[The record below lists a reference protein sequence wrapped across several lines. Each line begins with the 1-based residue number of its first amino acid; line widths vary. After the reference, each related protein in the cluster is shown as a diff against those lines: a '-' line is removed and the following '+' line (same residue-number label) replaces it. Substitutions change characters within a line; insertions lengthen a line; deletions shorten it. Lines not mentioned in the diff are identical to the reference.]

1 MATREHHVLSCDI
14 ETYSEVDLPKCGVYA
29 YAEHPSFEILL
40 FAYAFDDEET
50 QVVDLKVGE
59 RLPPRVLDAL
69 ADPAIT
75 KTAFNAAFE
84 RTCIGRYLGKRLD
97 AAQWQCT
104 AVQSAMLALPLSL
117 EGVGE
122 VLGIERKKL
131 KEGGDLVRYFSLPC
145 KPTKANGQ
153 RTRNLLEHAPE
164 KWQRFRAYCVRDV
177 DAEREIRSKLR
188 NYPIPTKEQELYR
201 LDQEINDRG
210 IRVDPVLVA
219 HAIECDGQYREK
231 TTKRACELTG
241 LANPNSPA
249 QLKEWLEGQGTQV
262 DTLDKKAVRALLP
275 GAEGDVLEV
284 LKLRLLMAKTSV
296 KKYEAIRRS
305 VCADGRVHGL
315 LQFYGANR
323 TGRWCLTGD
332 HEVLTDRGWRRL
344 DAWKGGRIACWHPS
358 GETVTFQTSKA
369 LAFPYCGDVYA
380 YTDKRISQI
389 STPDHRMYCKKR
401 YEGEWCIDTVEH
413 MAQRRPCIPFTGY
426 RKGGGSMD
434 QANLRVL
441 IMVQADGHYTADGD
455 LRLAFSK
462 QRKIDRCKS
471 LLRAAAIQY
480 CVHAYPDRVVFTI
493 YSRHLPM
500 WLRMFQE
507 KTFGPWLLEESSD
520 VFFDE
525 LAYWDGYRSGPNSV
539 QYSTCNRQN
548 ADMVQA
554 LAHITG
560 RCAQIKVRHREQDHP
575 HWKDSYVVDIWLKPV
590 NCHEIRQK
598 PVVEHFTGTVYCAET
613 PTGFFLVRR
622 NGRVWITGNSG
633 RLVQIQN
640 LPQNHIPD
648 LVLARDLVKAGR
660 YADIEALYESTPN
673 VLSELIRTAFV
684 PRPGCR
690 FIVADF
696 SAIEARVI
704 AWLAGEQWRLE
715 VFRQGGDIY
724 CASASK
730 MFHVPVEKHGQNS
743 HLRQKGKIAELALG
757 YGGAVG
763 ALTAMGALEM
773 GLAEEELP
781 PLVRQWREANP
792 HIIRLWAQV
801 EDAAMTAVREK
812 ARVRLGRLTFH
823 CRSGMLFITLP
834 SGRKLCYVK
843 PRIQTNRFG
852 GDGLTYEGVG
862 ESRKW
867 TRIETFGG
875 KLTENIVQATA
886 RDLLAEAMLRLR
898 DAGLEI
904 VMHVHDEAVLEV
916 PIGHSGVDE
925 VCALMAEAPAWADG
939 LPLRADGYECRF
951 YQKD

>member
-1 MATREHHVLSCDI
+1 MPILGIDI

-50 QVVDLKVGE
+50 QVVDLKCGE

-69 ADPAIT
+69 TDPAIT

-84 RTCIGRYLGKRLD
+84 RTCIGRCLGKRLD

-153 RTRNLLEHAPE
+153 RTRNLPEHAPE
-164 KWQRFRAYCVRDV
+164 KWQRFKEYCVRDV
-177 DAEREIRSKLR
+177 EAEREIRAKVQG
-188 NYPIPTKEQELYR
+188 YPIPAKEQELYR

-210 IRVDPVLVA
+210 IMVDPVLVA
-219 HAIECDGQYREK
+219 RAIECDEQYREK
-231 TTKRACELTG
+231 TTKRAYELTG

-249 QLKEWLEGQGTQV
+249 QLKEWLEGQGTEV
-262 DTLDKKAVRALLP
+262 DTLDKKAVCALLP
-275 GAEGDVLEV
+275 DAEGDVLEV

-323 TGRWCLTGD
+323 TGRW
-332 HEVLTDRGWRRL
+332 
-344 DAWKGGRIACWHPS
+344 A
-358 GETVTFQTSKA
+358 
-369 LAFPYCGDVYA
+369 
-380 YTDKRISQI
+380 
-389 STPDHRMYCKKR
+389 
-401 YEGEWCIDTVEH
+401 
-413 MAQRRPCIPFTGY
+413 
-426 RKGGGSMD
+426 
-434 QANLRVL
+434 
-441 IMVQADGHYTADGD
+441 
-455 LRLAFSK
+455 
-462 QRKIDRCKS
+462 
-471 LLRAAAIQY
+471 
-480 CVHAYPDRVVFTI
+480 
-493 YSRHLPM
+493 
-500 WLRMFQE
+500 
-507 KTFGPWLLEESSD
+507 
-520 VFFDE
+520 
-525 LAYWDGYRSGPNSV
+525 
-539 QYSTCNRQN
+539 
-548 ADMVQA
+548 
-554 LAHITG
+554 
-560 RCAQIKVRHREQDHP
+560 
-575 HWKDSYVVDIWLKPV
+575 
-590 NCHEIRQK
+590 
-598 PVVEHFTGTVYCAET
+598 
-613 PTGFFLVRR
+613 
-622 NGRVWITGNSG
+622 G

-715 VFRQGGDIY
+715 VFEGGGDIY

-781 PLVRQWREANP
+781 LLVRQWREANP

-801 EDAAMTAVREK
+801 ENAAMTAVREK

-862 ESRKW
+862 EGKKW

-916 PIGHSGVDE
+916 PIGHSSVDE

-939 LPLRADGYECRF
+939 LPLRADGYECEF
-951 YQKD
+951 YKKD

>member
-1 MATREHHVLSCDI
+1 M
-14 ETYSEVDLPKCGVYA
+14 
-29 YAEHPSFEILL
+29 
-40 FAYAFDDEET
+40 
-50 QVVDLKVGE
+50 
-59 RLPPRVLDAL
+59 
-69 ADPAIT
+69 
-75 KTAFNAAFE
+75 
-84 RTCIGRYLGKRLD
+84 
-97 AAQWQCT
+97 
-104 AVQSAMLALPLSL
+104 
-117 EGVGE
+117 
-122 VLGIERKKL
+122 
-131 KEGGDLVRYFSLPC
+131 
-145 KPTKANGQ
+145 
-153 RTRNLLEHAPE
+153 
-164 KWQRFRAYCVRDV
+164 
-177 DAEREIRSKLR
+177 
-188 NYPIPTKEQELYR
+188 
-201 LDQEINDRG
+201 
-210 IRVDPVLVA
+210 
-219 HAIECDGQYREK
+219 
-231 TTKRACELTG
+231 
-241 LANPNSPA
+241 
-249 QLKEWLEGQGTQV
+249 
-262 DTLDKKAVRALLP
+262 
-275 GAEGDVLEV
+275 LEV

-323 TGRWCLTGD
+323 TGRW
-332 HEVLTDRGWRRL
+332 
-344 DAWKGGRIACWHPS
+344 A
-358 GETVTFQTSKA
+358 
-369 LAFPYCGDVYA
+369 
-380 YTDKRISQI
+380 
-389 STPDHRMYCKKR
+389 
-401 YEGEWCIDTVEH
+401 
-413 MAQRRPCIPFTGY
+413 
-426 RKGGGSMD
+426 
-434 QANLRVL
+434 
-441 IMVQADGHYTADGD
+441 
-455 LRLAFSK
+455 
-462 QRKIDRCKS
+462 
-471 LLRAAAIQY
+471 
-480 CVHAYPDRVVFTI
+480 
-493 YSRHLPM
+493 
-500 WLRMFQE
+500 
-507 KTFGPWLLEESSD
+507 
-520 VFFDE
+520 
-525 LAYWDGYRSGPNSV
+525 
-539 QYSTCNRQN
+539 
-548 ADMVQA
+548 
-554 LAHITG
+554 
-560 RCAQIKVRHREQDHP
+560 
-575 HWKDSYVVDIWLKPV
+575 
-590 NCHEIRQK
+590 
-598 PVVEHFTGTVYCAET
+598 
-613 PTGFFLVRR
+613 
-622 NGRVWITGNSG
+622 G

-648 LVLARDLVKAGR
+648 LALARDLVKAGR

-801 EDAAMTAVREK
+801 ENAAMTAVREK

-916 PIGHSGVDE
+916 PIGHSSVDE

>member
-1 MATREHHVLSCDI
+1 MPILGIDI

-50 QVVDLKVGE
+50 QVVDLKCGE

-69 ADPAIT
+69 TDPAIT

-84 RTCIGRYLGKRLD
+84 RTCIGRCLGKRLD

-153 RTRNLLEHAPE
+153 RTRNLPEHAPE
-164 KWQRFRAYCVRDV
+164 KWQRFKEYCVRDV
-177 DAEREIRSKLR
+177 DAEREIRAKLQG
-188 NYPIPTKEQELYR
+188 YPIPAKEQELYR

-210 IRVDPVLVA
+210 IMVDPVLVA
-219 HAIECDGQYREK
+219 RAIECDEQYREK
-231 TTKRACELTG
+231 TTKRAYELTG

-275 GAEGDVLEV
+275 DAEGDVLEV

-323 TGRWCLTGD
+323 TGRW
-332 HEVLTDRGWRRL
+332 
-344 DAWKGGRIACWHPS
+344 A
-358 GETVTFQTSKA
+358 
-369 LAFPYCGDVYA
+369 
-380 YTDKRISQI
+380 
-389 STPDHRMYCKKR
+389 
-401 YEGEWCIDTVEH
+401 
-413 MAQRRPCIPFTGY
+413 
-426 RKGGGSMD
+426 
-434 QANLRVL
+434 
-441 IMVQADGHYTADGD
+441 
-455 LRLAFSK
+455 
-462 QRKIDRCKS
+462 
-471 LLRAAAIQY
+471 
-480 CVHAYPDRVVFTI
+480 
-493 YSRHLPM
+493 
-500 WLRMFQE
+500 
-507 KTFGPWLLEESSD
+507 
-520 VFFDE
+520 
-525 LAYWDGYRSGPNSV
+525 
-539 QYSTCNRQN
+539 
-548 ADMVQA
+548 
-554 LAHITG
+554 
-560 RCAQIKVRHREQDHP
+560 
-575 HWKDSYVVDIWLKPV
+575 
-590 NCHEIRQK
+590 
-598 PVVEHFTGTVYCAET
+598 
-613 PTGFFLVRR
+613 
-622 NGRVWITGNSG
+622 G

-648 LVLARDLVKAGR
+648 LALARELVKAGR

-715 VFRQGGDIY
+715 VFEGGGDIY

-862 ESRKW
+862 EGKKW

-916 PIGHSGVDE
+916 PIGHSGVEE

>member
-1 MATREHHVLSCDI
+1 MPTLGIDI

-50 QVVDLKVGE
+50 QVVDLKGGE

-69 ADPAIT
+69 TDPAIT

-84 RTCIGRYLGKRLD
+84 RTCIGRCLGKRLD

-153 RTRNLLEHAPE
+153 RTRNLPEHAPE
-164 KWQRFRAYCVRDV
+164 KWQRFKEYCVRDV
-177 DAEREIRSKLR
+177 EAEREIRAKLQG
-188 NYPIPTKEQELYR
+188 YPIPAKEQELYR

-210 IRVDPVLVA
+210 IMVDPVLVA
-219 HAIECDGQYREK
+219 RAIECDEQYREK

-249 QLKEWLEGQGTQV
+249 QLKEWLEGQGTEV

-275 GAEGDVLEV
+275 DAEGDVLEV

-323 TGRWCLTGD
+323 TGRW
-332 HEVLTDRGWRRL
+332 
-344 DAWKGGRIACWHPS
+344 A
-358 GETVTFQTSKA
+358 
-369 LAFPYCGDVYA
+369 
-380 YTDKRISQI
+380 
-389 STPDHRMYCKKR
+389 
-401 YEGEWCIDTVEH
+401 
-413 MAQRRPCIPFTGY
+413 
-426 RKGGGSMD
+426 
-434 QANLRVL
+434 
-441 IMVQADGHYTADGD
+441 
-455 LRLAFSK
+455 
-462 QRKIDRCKS
+462 
-471 LLRAAAIQY
+471 
-480 CVHAYPDRVVFTI
+480 
-493 YSRHLPM
+493 
-500 WLRMFQE
+500 
-507 KTFGPWLLEESSD
+507 
-520 VFFDE
+520 
-525 LAYWDGYRSGPNSV
+525 
-539 QYSTCNRQN
+539 
-548 ADMVQA
+548 
-554 LAHITG
+554 
-560 RCAQIKVRHREQDHP
+560 
-575 HWKDSYVVDIWLKPV
+575 
-590 NCHEIRQK
+590 
-598 PVVEHFTGTVYCAET
+598 
-613 PTGFFLVRR
+613 
-622 NGRVWITGNSG
+622 G
-633 RLVQIQN
+633 RLVQVQN
-640 LPQNHIPD
+640 LPQNHLPD
-648 LVLARDLVKAGR
+648 LALARDLVKAGR
-660 YADIEALYESTPN
+660 YEDIEALYESTPG

-684 PRPGCR
+684 PRPGCQ

-704 AWLAGEQWRLE
+704 AWLSGEQWRLE
-715 VFRQGGDIY
+715 VFAQGGDIY

-763 ALTAMGALEM
+763 ALTAMGALDM

-801 EDAAMTAVREK
+801 ENAAMTAVREK

-862 ESRKW
+862 EGKKW

-898 DAGLEI
+898 DAGFEI

>member
-1 MATREHHVLSCDI
+1 MPTLGIDI

-50 QVVDLKVGE
+50 QVVDLKGGE

-69 ADPAIT
+69 TDPAIT

-84 RTCIGRYLGKRLD
+84 RTCIGRCLGKRLD

-117 EGVGE
+117 EDVGE

-153 RTRNLLEHAPE
+153 RTRNLPEHAPE
-164 KWQRFRAYCVRDV
+164 KWQRFKEYCVRDV
-177 DAEREIRSKLR
+177 EAEREIRAKLQG
-188 NYPIPTKEQELYR
+188 YPIPAKEQELYR

-210 IRVDPVLVA
+210 IMVDPVLVA
-219 HAIECDGQYREK
+219 RAIECDGQYREK
-231 TTKRACELTG
+231 TTKRAYELTG

-249 QLKEWLEGQGTQV
+249 QLKEWLEGQGTEV

-323 TGRWCLTGD
+323 TGRW
-332 HEVLTDRGWRRL
+332 
-344 DAWKGGRIACWHPS
+344 A
-358 GETVTFQTSKA
+358 
-369 LAFPYCGDVYA
+369 
-380 YTDKRISQI
+380 
-389 STPDHRMYCKKR
+389 
-401 YEGEWCIDTVEH
+401 
-413 MAQRRPCIPFTGY
+413 
-426 RKGGGSMD
+426 
-434 QANLRVL
+434 
-441 IMVQADGHYTADGD
+441 
-455 LRLAFSK
+455 
-462 QRKIDRCKS
+462 
-471 LLRAAAIQY
+471 
-480 CVHAYPDRVVFTI
+480 
-493 YSRHLPM
+493 
-500 WLRMFQE
+500 
-507 KTFGPWLLEESSD
+507 
-520 VFFDE
+520 
-525 LAYWDGYRSGPNSV
+525 
-539 QYSTCNRQN
+539 
-548 ADMVQA
+548 
-554 LAHITG
+554 
-560 RCAQIKVRHREQDHP
+560 
-575 HWKDSYVVDIWLKPV
+575 
-590 NCHEIRQK
+590 
-598 PVVEHFTGTVYCAET
+598 
-613 PTGFFLVRR
+613 
-622 NGRVWITGNSG
+622 G

-648 LVLARDLVKAGR
+648 LALARDLVKAGR

-781 PLVRQWREANP
+781 LLVRQWREANP

-801 EDAAMTAVREK
+801 ENAAMTAVREK

-862 ESRKW
+862 EGKKW

>member
-1 MATREHHVLSCDI
+1 MSILGIDI

-50 QVVDLKVGE
+50 RVVDLKCGE
-59 RLPPRVLDAL
+59 PLPTRVLDAL
-69 ADPAIT
+69 TNPAIT
-75 KTAFNAAFE
+75 KAAFNAAFE

-122 VLGIERKKL
+122 VLGIGRKKL

-145 KPTKANGQ
+145 KPTKANGY
-153 RTRNLLEHAPE
+153 RTRNLPGHAPE

-210 IRVDPVLVA
+210 ILVDPVLVA
-219 HAIECDGQYREK
+219 RAIECDGQYREK
-231 TTKRACELTG
+231 TTRRAYELTG

-249 QLKEWLEGQGTQV
+249 QLKDWLEGQGIKA

-275 GAEGDVLEV
+275 GAEGDALEV

-305 VCADGRVHGL
+305 VCPDGRVHGL

-323 TGRWCLTGD
+323 TGRW
-332 HEVLTDRGWRRL
+332 
-344 DAWKGGRIACWHPS
+344 A
-358 GETVTFQTSKA
+358 
-369 LAFPYCGDVYA
+369 
-380 YTDKRISQI
+380 
-389 STPDHRMYCKKR
+389 
-401 YEGEWCIDTVEH
+401 
-413 MAQRRPCIPFTGY
+413 
-426 RKGGGSMD
+426 
-434 QANLRVL
+434 
-441 IMVQADGHYTADGD
+441 
-455 LRLAFSK
+455 
-462 QRKIDRCKS
+462 
-471 LLRAAAIQY
+471 
-480 CVHAYPDRVVFTI
+480 
-493 YSRHLPM
+493 
-500 WLRMFQE
+500 
-507 KTFGPWLLEESSD
+507 
-520 VFFDE
+520 
-525 LAYWDGYRSGPNSV
+525 
-539 QYSTCNRQN
+539 
-548 ADMVQA
+548 
-554 LAHITG
+554 
-560 RCAQIKVRHREQDHP
+560 
-575 HWKDSYVVDIWLKPV
+575 
-590 NCHEIRQK
+590 
-598 PVVEHFTGTVYCAET
+598 
-613 PTGFFLVRR
+613 
-622 NGRVWITGNSG
+622 G

-648 LVLARDLVKAGR
+648 LALARELVKAGR
-660 YADIEALYESTPN
+660 YEDIEALYDSTPG
-673 VLSELIRTAFV
+673 VLSELVRTAFV

-696 SAIEARVI
+696 SAIEARVV

-715 VFRQGGDIY
+715 VFDGGGDIY

-743 HLRQKGKIAELALG
+743 RLRQKGKIAELALG
-757 YGGAVG
+757 YGGAAG

-773 GLAEEELP
+773 GLTEEELP
-781 PLVRQWREANP
+781 SLVRQWRQANP

-801 EDAAMTAVREK
+801 ENAAMLAVKEK
-812 ARVRLGRLTFH
+812 TRVRLGRLVFQYQ
-823 CRSGMLFITLP
+823 SGMLFIALP

-852 GDGLTYEGVG
+852 GEGLTYEGVG
-862 ESRKW
+862 ESKKW

-875 KLTENIVQATA
+875 KLTENIVQAAA
-886 RDLLAEAMLRLR
+886 RDLLAGAMLRLR
-898 DAGLEI
+898 DAGFEI

-916 PIGHSGVDE
+916 PVGQSSVKE
-925 VCALMAEAPAWADG
+925 VCTLMAEAPAWADG
-939 LPLRADGYECRF
+939 LPLRADGYECEF
-951 YQKD
+951 YKKD

>member
-1 MATREHHVLSCDI
+1 MPTLGIDI

-50 QVVDLKVGE
+50 QVVDLKCGE

-69 ADPAIT
+69 TDPAIT

-84 RTCIGRYLGKRLD
+84 RTCIGRYLGRRLD

-153 RTRNLLEHAPE
+153 RTRNLPEHAPE
-164 KWQRFRAYCVRDV
+164 KWQRFKEYCVRDV
-177 DAEREIRSKLR
+177 EAEREIRAKLQG
-188 NYPIPTKEQELYR
+188 YPIPAKEQELYR

-210 IRVDPVLVA
+210 IMVDSVLVA
-219 HAIECDGQYREK
+219 RAIECDEQYREK

-262 DTLDKKAVRALLP
+262 DTLDKKAVCALLP

-284 LKLRLLMAKTSV
+284 LKLRLLMATTSV
-296 KKYEAIRRS
+296 KKSEAIRRS

-323 TGRWCLTGD
+323 TGRW
-332 HEVLTDRGWRRL
+332 
-344 DAWKGGRIACWHPS
+344 A
-358 GETVTFQTSKA
+358 
-369 LAFPYCGDVYA
+369 
-380 YTDKRISQI
+380 
-389 STPDHRMYCKKR
+389 
-401 YEGEWCIDTVEH
+401 
-413 MAQRRPCIPFTGY
+413 
-426 RKGGGSMD
+426 
-434 QANLRVL
+434 
-441 IMVQADGHYTADGD
+441 
-455 LRLAFSK
+455 
-462 QRKIDRCKS
+462 
-471 LLRAAAIQY
+471 
-480 CVHAYPDRVVFTI
+480 
-493 YSRHLPM
+493 
-500 WLRMFQE
+500 
-507 KTFGPWLLEESSD
+507 
-520 VFFDE
+520 
-525 LAYWDGYRSGPNSV
+525 
-539 QYSTCNRQN
+539 
-548 ADMVQA
+548 
-554 LAHITG
+554 
-560 RCAQIKVRHREQDHP
+560 
-575 HWKDSYVVDIWLKPV
+575 
-590 NCHEIRQK
+590 
-598 PVVEHFTGTVYCAET
+598 
-613 PTGFFLVRR
+613 
-622 NGRVWITGNSG
+622 G

-862 ESRKW
+862 EGKKW

-916 PIGHSGVDE
+916 PIGHSSVDE

>member
-1 MATREHHVLSCDI
+1 MPTLGIDI

-50 QVVDLKVGE
+50 QVVDLKCGE

-69 ADPAIT
+69 TDPAIT

-84 RTCIGRYLGKRLD
+84 RTCIGRCLGKRLD

-153 RTRNLLEHAPE
+153 RTRNLPEHAPE
-164 KWQRFRAYCVRDV
+164 KWQRFKEYCVRDV
-177 DAEREIRSKLR
+177 EAEREIRAKLQG
-188 NYPIPTKEQELYR
+188 YPIPAKEQELYR

-210 IRVDPVLVA
+210 IMVDPVLVA
-219 HAIECDGQYREK
+219 RAIECDEQYREK
-231 TTKRACELTG
+231 TTKRAYELTG

-249 QLKEWLEGQGTQV
+249 QLKEWLEGQGTEV

-323 TGRWCLTGD
+323 TGRW
-332 HEVLTDRGWRRL
+332 
-344 DAWKGGRIACWHPS
+344 A
-358 GETVTFQTSKA
+358 
-369 LAFPYCGDVYA
+369 
-380 YTDKRISQI
+380 
-389 STPDHRMYCKKR
+389 
-401 YEGEWCIDTVEH
+401 
-413 MAQRRPCIPFTGY
+413 
-426 RKGGGSMD
+426 
-434 QANLRVL
+434 
-441 IMVQADGHYTADGD
+441 
-455 LRLAFSK
+455 
-462 QRKIDRCKS
+462 
-471 LLRAAAIQY
+471 
-480 CVHAYPDRVVFTI
+480 
-493 YSRHLPM
+493 
-500 WLRMFQE
+500 
-507 KTFGPWLLEESSD
+507 
-520 VFFDE
+520 
-525 LAYWDGYRSGPNSV
+525 
-539 QYSTCNRQN
+539 
-548 ADMVQA
+548 
-554 LAHITG
+554 
-560 RCAQIKVRHREQDHP
+560 
-575 HWKDSYVVDIWLKPV
+575 
-590 NCHEIRQK
+590 
-598 PVVEHFTGTVYCAET
+598 
-613 PTGFFLVRR
+613 
-622 NGRVWITGNSG
+622 G

-648 LVLARDLVKAGR
+648 LALARDLVKAGR
-660 YADIEALYESTPN
+660 YADIEALYESTPG

-715 VFRQGGDIY
+715 VFEGGGDIY

-801 EDAAMTAVREK
+801 EDAAMTAAREK

-862 ESRKW
+862 EGKKW

-916 PIGHSGVDE
+916 PIGHSSVDE

>member
-1 MATREHHVLSCDI
+1 MSILGIDI

-50 QVVDLKVGE
+50 HVVDLKCGE

-69 ADPAIT
+69 TDPTIT
-75 KTAFNAAFE
+75 KAAFNAAFE
-84 RTCIGRYLGKRLD
+84 RTCISRYLGQFLD

-122 VLGIERKKL
+122 VLGIERRKL

-153 RTRNLLEHAPE
+153 RTRNLPEHAPE
-164 KWQRFRAYCVRDV
+164 KWQRFKEYCVRDV
-177 DAEREIRSKLR
+177 EAEREIRAKLQG
-188 NYPIPTKEQELYR
+188 YPIPAKEQELYR

-210 IRVDPVLVA
+210 IMVDPVLVA
-219 HAIECDGQYREK
+219 RAIECDEQYREK
-231 TTKRACELTG
+231 TTKRAYELTG
-241 LANPNSPA
+241 LANPNSPV
-249 QLKEWLEGQGTQV
+249 QLKEWLKEQDTEV

-275 GAEGDVLEV
+275 DAEGDVLEV

-323 TGRWCLTGD
+323 TGRW
-332 HEVLTDRGWRRL
+332 
-344 DAWKGGRIACWHPS
+344 A
-358 GETVTFQTSKA
+358 
-369 LAFPYCGDVYA
+369 
-380 YTDKRISQI
+380 
-389 STPDHRMYCKKR
+389 
-401 YEGEWCIDTVEH
+401 
-413 MAQRRPCIPFTGY
+413 
-426 RKGGGSMD
+426 
-434 QANLRVL
+434 
-441 IMVQADGHYTADGD
+441 
-455 LRLAFSK
+455 
-462 QRKIDRCKS
+462 
-471 LLRAAAIQY
+471 
-480 CVHAYPDRVVFTI
+480 
-493 YSRHLPM
+493 
-500 WLRMFQE
+500 
-507 KTFGPWLLEESSD
+507 
-520 VFFDE
+520 
-525 LAYWDGYRSGPNSV
+525 
-539 QYSTCNRQN
+539 
-548 ADMVQA
+548 
-554 LAHITG
+554 
-560 RCAQIKVRHREQDHP
+560 
-575 HWKDSYVVDIWLKPV
+575 
-590 NCHEIRQK
+590 
-598 PVVEHFTGTVYCAET
+598 
-613 PTGFFLVRR
+613 
-622 NGRVWITGNSG
+622 G
-633 RLVQIQN
+633 RLVQVQN
-640 LPQNHIPD
+640 LPQNHLPD
-648 LVLARDLVKAGR
+648 LALARDLVKAGR
-660 YADIEALYESTPN
+660 YEDIEALYESTPG

-704 AWLAGEQWRLE
+704 AWLSGEQWRLE
-715 VFRQGGDIY
+715 VFAQGGDIY
-724 CASASK
+724 CASASQ

-773 GLAEEELP
+773 GLQEEELP

-801 EDAAMTAVREK
+801 ENAAITAVRERTEV
-812 ARVRLGRLTFH
+812 ALGRLVFQY
-823 CRSGMLFITLP
+823 RSGMLFIALP

-862 ESRKW
+862 ESKKW

-898 DAGLEI
+898 DTGFEI

-916 PIGHSGVDE
+916 PIGHSGVEE

-939 LPLRADGYECRF
+939 LPLRADGYECEF
-951 YQKD
+951 YKKD

>member
-1 MATREHHVLSCDI
+1 MPILGIDI

-50 QVVDLKVGE
+50 QVVDLKCGE

-69 ADPAIT
+69 TDPAIT

-84 RTCIGRYLGKRLD
+84 RTCIGRCLGKRLD

-117 EGVGE
+117 EGAGE

-153 RTRNLLEHAPE
+153 RTRNLPEHAPE
-164 KWQRFRAYCVRDV
+164 KWRRFKEYCVRDV
-177 DAEREIRSKLR
+177 DAEREIRAKLQG
-188 NYPIPTKEQELYR
+188 YPIPAKEQELYR

-210 IRVDPVLVA
+210 IMVDPVLVA
-219 HAIECDGQYREK
+219 RAIECDEQYREK
-231 TTKRACELTG
+231 TTKRAYELTG

-249 QLKEWLEGQGTQV
+249 QLKEWLEGQGTEV

-275 GAEGDVLEV
+275 DAEGDVLEV

-323 TGRWCLTGD
+323 TGRW
-332 HEVLTDRGWRRL
+332 
-344 DAWKGGRIACWHPS
+344 A
-358 GETVTFQTSKA
+358 
-369 LAFPYCGDVYA
+369 
-380 YTDKRISQI
+380 
-389 STPDHRMYCKKR
+389 
-401 YEGEWCIDTVEH
+401 
-413 MAQRRPCIPFTGY
+413 
-426 RKGGGSMD
+426 
-434 QANLRVL
+434 
-441 IMVQADGHYTADGD
+441 
-455 LRLAFSK
+455 
-462 QRKIDRCKS
+462 
-471 LLRAAAIQY
+471 
-480 CVHAYPDRVVFTI
+480 
-493 YSRHLPM
+493 
-500 WLRMFQE
+500 
-507 KTFGPWLLEESSD
+507 
-520 VFFDE
+520 
-525 LAYWDGYRSGPNSV
+525 
-539 QYSTCNRQN
+539 
-548 ADMVQA
+548 
-554 LAHITG
+554 
-560 RCAQIKVRHREQDHP
+560 
-575 HWKDSYVVDIWLKPV
+575 
-590 NCHEIRQK
+590 
-598 PVVEHFTGTVYCAET
+598 
-613 PTGFFLVRR
+613 
-622 NGRVWITGNSG
+622 G

-648 LVLARDLVKAGR
+648 LALARDLVKAGR

-715 VFRQGGDIY
+715 VFEGGGDIY

-801 EDAAMTAVREK
+801 ENAAMTAAREK

-852 GDGLTYEGVG
+852 GNGLTYEGVG
-862 ESRKW
+862 EGKKW

-898 DAGLEI
+898 DAGFEI

>member
-1 MATREHHVLSCDI
+1 MPILGIDI

-50 QVVDLKVGE
+50 HVVDLKCGE

-69 ADPAIT
+69 TDPAIT

-145 KPTKANGQ
+145 KPTKANGY
-153 RTRNLLEHAPE
+153 RTRNLPGHAPE

-219 HAIECDGQYREK
+219 RAIECDEQYREK
-231 TTKRACELTG
+231 TTKRAYELTG

-249 QLKEWLEGQGTQV
+249 QLKEWLEEQGTEV

-323 TGRWCLTGD
+323 TGRW
-332 HEVLTDRGWRRL
+332 
-344 DAWKGGRIACWHPS
+344 A
-358 GETVTFQTSKA
+358 
-369 LAFPYCGDVYA
+369 
-380 YTDKRISQI
+380 
-389 STPDHRMYCKKR
+389 
-401 YEGEWCIDTVEH
+401 
-413 MAQRRPCIPFTGY
+413 
-426 RKGGGSMD
+426 
-434 QANLRVL
+434 
-441 IMVQADGHYTADGD
+441 
-455 LRLAFSK
+455 
-462 QRKIDRCKS
+462 
-471 LLRAAAIQY
+471 
-480 CVHAYPDRVVFTI
+480 
-493 YSRHLPM
+493 
-500 WLRMFQE
+500 
-507 KTFGPWLLEESSD
+507 
-520 VFFDE
+520 
-525 LAYWDGYRSGPNSV
+525 
-539 QYSTCNRQN
+539 
-548 ADMVQA
+548 
-554 LAHITG
+554 
-560 RCAQIKVRHREQDHP
+560 
-575 HWKDSYVVDIWLKPV
+575 
-590 NCHEIRQK
+590 
-598 PVVEHFTGTVYCAET
+598 
-613 PTGFFLVRR
+613 
-622 NGRVWITGNSG
+622 G
-633 RLVQIQN
+633 RLVQVQN
-640 LPQNHIPD
+640 LPQNHLPD
-648 LVLARDLVKAGR
+648 LALARDLVKTGR
-660 YADIEALYESTPN
+660 YEELDMLYESTPG

-704 AWLAGEQWRLE
+704 AWLSGEQWRLE

-724 CASASK
+724 CASASQ
-730 MFHVPVEKHGQNS
+730 MFHMPVEKHGQNS

-757 YGGAVG
+757 YGGSVG

-773 GLAEEELP
+773 GLLEEELP
-781 PLVRQWREANP
+781 SLVRQWREANP
-792 HIIRLWAQV
+792 HIIRLWSQV
-801 EDAAMTAVREK
+801 ENAAMTAVRERTEV
-812 ARVRLGRLTFH
+812 ALGRLAFQYQ
-823 CRSGMLFITLP
+823 SGMLFIALP

-886 RDLLAEAMLRLR
+886 RDLLAESMLRLR
-898 DAGLEI
+898 DAGFEI
-904 VMHVHDEAVLEV
+904 VMHIHDEAVLEV
-916 PIGHSGVDE
+916 PIGKSSAGE

-939 LPLRADGYECRF
+939 LPLRADGYECEF
-951 YQKD
+951 YKKD

>member
-1 MATREHHVLSCDI
+1 MPTLGIDI
-14 ETYSEVDLPKCGVYA
+14 ETYSEIDLPKCGVYA

-50 QVVDLKVGE
+50 QVVDLKGGE

-69 ADPAIT
+69 TDPVIT

-97 AAQWQCT
+97 ASQWQCT

-153 RTRNLLEHAPE
+153 RTRNLPEHAPE
-164 KWQRFRAYCVRDV
+164 KWQRFKEYCVRDV
-177 DAEREIRSKLR
+177 EAEREIRAKLQG
-188 NYPIPTKEQELYR
+188 YPIPAKEQELYR

-210 IRVDPVLVA
+210 IMVDPVLVA
-219 HAIECDGQYREK
+219 RAIECDEQYREK
-231 TTKRACELTG
+231 TTKRAYELTG

-275 GAEGDVLEV
+275 DAEGDVLEV

-323 TGRWCLTGD
+323 TGRW
-332 HEVLTDRGWRRL
+332 
-344 DAWKGGRIACWHPS
+344 A
-358 GETVTFQTSKA
+358 
-369 LAFPYCGDVYA
+369 
-380 YTDKRISQI
+380 
-389 STPDHRMYCKKR
+389 
-401 YEGEWCIDTVEH
+401 
-413 MAQRRPCIPFTGY
+413 
-426 RKGGGSMD
+426 
-434 QANLRVL
+434 
-441 IMVQADGHYTADGD
+441 
-455 LRLAFSK
+455 
-462 QRKIDRCKS
+462 
-471 LLRAAAIQY
+471 
-480 CVHAYPDRVVFTI
+480 
-493 YSRHLPM
+493 
-500 WLRMFQE
+500 
-507 KTFGPWLLEESSD
+507 
-520 VFFDE
+520 
-525 LAYWDGYRSGPNSV
+525 
-539 QYSTCNRQN
+539 
-548 ADMVQA
+548 
-554 LAHITG
+554 
-560 RCAQIKVRHREQDHP
+560 
-575 HWKDSYVVDIWLKPV
+575 
-590 NCHEIRQK
+590 
-598 PVVEHFTGTVYCAET
+598 
-613 PTGFFLVRR
+613 
-622 NGRVWITGNSG
+622 G
-633 RLVQIQN
+633 RLVQVQN
-640 LPQNHIPD
+640 LPQNHLPD
-648 LVLARDLVKAGR
+648 LALARDLVKAGR
-660 YADIEALYESTPN
+660 YEDIEALYESTPN

-684 PRPGCR
+684 PRLGCR

-715 VFRQGGDIY
+715 VFEGGGDIY

-763 ALTAMGALEM
+763 ALTAMGALDM

-801 EDAAMTAVREK
+801 ENAAMTAVREK

-862 ESRKW
+862 ESKKW

>member
-1 MATREHHVLSCDI
+1 MPILGIDI

-50 QVVDLKVGE
+50 QVVDLKSGE

-69 ADPAIT
+69 TDPAIT

-84 RTCIGRYLGKRLD
+84 RTCIGRCLGKRLD

-153 RTRNLLEHAPE
+153 RTRNLPEHAPE
-164 KWQRFRAYCVRDV
+164 KWQRFKEYCVRDV
-177 DAEREIRSKLR
+177 DAEREIRAKLQG
-188 NYPIPTKEQELYR
+188 YPIPAKEQELYR

-210 IRVDPVLVA
+210 IMVDPVLVA
-219 HAIECDGQYREK
+219 RAIECDKQYREK
-231 TTKRACELTG
+231 TTKRAYELTG

-262 DTLDKKAVRALLP
+262 DTLDKKAVCALLP

-315 LQFYGANR
+315 LQFYGGNR
-323 TGRWCLTGD
+323 TGRW
-332 HEVLTDRGWRRL
+332 
-344 DAWKGGRIACWHPS
+344 A
-358 GETVTFQTSKA
+358 
-369 LAFPYCGDVYA
+369 
-380 YTDKRISQI
+380 
-389 STPDHRMYCKKR
+389 
-401 YEGEWCIDTVEH
+401 
-413 MAQRRPCIPFTGY
+413 
-426 RKGGGSMD
+426 
-434 QANLRVL
+434 
-441 IMVQADGHYTADGD
+441 
-455 LRLAFSK
+455 
-462 QRKIDRCKS
+462 
-471 LLRAAAIQY
+471 
-480 CVHAYPDRVVFTI
+480 
-493 YSRHLPM
+493 
-500 WLRMFQE
+500 
-507 KTFGPWLLEESSD
+507 
-520 VFFDE
+520 
-525 LAYWDGYRSGPNSV
+525 
-539 QYSTCNRQN
+539 
-548 ADMVQA
+548 
-554 LAHITG
+554 
-560 RCAQIKVRHREQDHP
+560 
-575 HWKDSYVVDIWLKPV
+575 
-590 NCHEIRQK
+590 
-598 PVVEHFTGTVYCAET
+598 
-613 PTGFFLVRR
+613 
-622 NGRVWITGNSG
+622 G

-648 LVLARDLVKAGR
+648 LVLARELVKAGR

-715 VFRQGGDIY
+715 VFEGGGDIY

-763 ALTAMGALEM
+763 ALTAMGALDM

-801 EDAAMTAVREK
+801 ENAAMTAVREK

-823 CRSGMLFITLP
+823 CHSGMLFITLP

-862 ESRKW
+862 EGKKW

-916 PIGHSGVDE
+916 PIGHSGVEE

>member
-1 MATREHHVLSCDI
+1 MPTLGIDI

-50 QVVDLKVGE
+50 QVVDLKCGE

-69 ADPAIT
+69 TDPAIT

-84 RTCIGRYLGKRLD
+84 RTCIGRCLGKRLD

-153 RTRNLLEHAPE
+153 RTRNLPEHAPE
-164 KWQRFRAYCVRDV
+164 KWQRFKEYCVRDV
-177 DAEREIRSKLR
+177 EAEREIRAKVQG
-188 NYPIPTKEQELYR
+188 YPIPAKEQELYR

-219 HAIECDGQYREK
+219 RAIECDEQYREK

-275 GAEGDVLEV
+275 DAEGDVLEV

-323 TGRWCLTGD
+323 TGRW
-332 HEVLTDRGWRRL
+332 
-344 DAWKGGRIACWHPS
+344 A
-358 GETVTFQTSKA
+358 
-369 LAFPYCGDVYA
+369 
-380 YTDKRISQI
+380 
-389 STPDHRMYCKKR
+389 
-401 YEGEWCIDTVEH
+401 
-413 MAQRRPCIPFTGY
+413 
-426 RKGGGSMD
+426 
-434 QANLRVL
+434 
-441 IMVQADGHYTADGD
+441 
-455 LRLAFSK
+455 
-462 QRKIDRCKS
+462 
-471 LLRAAAIQY
+471 
-480 CVHAYPDRVVFTI
+480 
-493 YSRHLPM
+493 
-500 WLRMFQE
+500 
-507 KTFGPWLLEESSD
+507 
-520 VFFDE
+520 
-525 LAYWDGYRSGPNSV
+525 
-539 QYSTCNRQN
+539 
-548 ADMVQA
+548 
-554 LAHITG
+554 
-560 RCAQIKVRHREQDHP
+560 
-575 HWKDSYVVDIWLKPV
+575 
-590 NCHEIRQK
+590 
-598 PVVEHFTGTVYCAET
+598 
-613 PTGFFLVRR
+613 
-622 NGRVWITGNSG
+622 G

-648 LVLARDLVKAGR
+648 LALARDLVKAGR

-801 EDAAMTAVREK
+801 ENAAMMAVKEK
-812 ARVRLGRLTFH
+812 TRVRLGRLAFQYQ
-823 CRSGMLFITLP
+823 SGMLFIALP

-862 ESRKW
+862 ESKKW

-898 DAGLEI
+898 DAGFEI

>member
-1 MATREHHVLSCDI
+1 MPTLGIDI

-50 QVVDLKVGE
+50 QVVDLKCGE
-59 RLPPRVLDAL
+59 QLPPRVLDAL
-69 ADPAIT
+69 TDPAIT

-84 RTCIGRYLGKRLD
+84 RTCIGRCLGKRLD

-153 RTRNLLEHAPE
+153 RTRNLPEHAPE
-164 KWQRFRAYCVRDV
+164 KWQRFKEYCVRDV
-177 DAEREIRSKLR
+177 EAEREIRAKLQG
-188 NYPIPTKEQELYR
+188 YPIPAKEQELYR

-210 IRVDPVLVA
+210 IMVDPVLVA
-219 HAIECDGQYREK
+219 RAIECDEQYREK
-231 TTKRACELTG
+231 TTKRAYELTG

-323 TGRWCLTGD
+323 TGRW
-332 HEVLTDRGWRRL
+332 
-344 DAWKGGRIACWHPS
+344 A
-358 GETVTFQTSKA
+358 
-369 LAFPYCGDVYA
+369 
-380 YTDKRISQI
+380 
-389 STPDHRMYCKKR
+389 
-401 YEGEWCIDTVEH
+401 
-413 MAQRRPCIPFTGY
+413 
-426 RKGGGSMD
+426 
-434 QANLRVL
+434 
-441 IMVQADGHYTADGD
+441 
-455 LRLAFSK
+455 
-462 QRKIDRCKS
+462 
-471 LLRAAAIQY
+471 
-480 CVHAYPDRVVFTI
+480 
-493 YSRHLPM
+493 
-500 WLRMFQE
+500 
-507 KTFGPWLLEESSD
+507 
-520 VFFDE
+520 
-525 LAYWDGYRSGPNSV
+525 
-539 QYSTCNRQN
+539 
-548 ADMVQA
+548 
-554 LAHITG
+554 
-560 RCAQIKVRHREQDHP
+560 
-575 HWKDSYVVDIWLKPV
+575 
-590 NCHEIRQK
+590 
-598 PVVEHFTGTVYCAET
+598 
-613 PTGFFLVRR
+613 
-622 NGRVWITGNSG
+622 G

-715 VFRQGGDIY
+715 VFEGGGDIY

-763 ALTAMGALEM
+763 ALTAMGALDM

-801 EDAAMTAVREK
+801 ENAAMTAVREK

-862 ESRKW
+862 EGKKW